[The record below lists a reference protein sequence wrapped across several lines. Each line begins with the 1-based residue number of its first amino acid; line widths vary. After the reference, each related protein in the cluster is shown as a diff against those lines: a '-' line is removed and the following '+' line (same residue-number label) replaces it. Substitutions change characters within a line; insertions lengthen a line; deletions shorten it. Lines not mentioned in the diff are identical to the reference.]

1 MVEGEG
7 PVDQGESL
15 EDIAAFLSGVEAF
28 RTLGRGQLA
37 RVAAPVTHRGL
48 RAGEAMI
55 VEGAKALFT
64 LPEALAG
71 A

>member
-1 MVEGEG
+1 
-7 PVDQGESL
+7 
-15 EDIAAFLSGVEAF
+15 
-28 RTLGRGQLA
+28 
-37 RVAAPVTHRGL
+37 VTHRGL